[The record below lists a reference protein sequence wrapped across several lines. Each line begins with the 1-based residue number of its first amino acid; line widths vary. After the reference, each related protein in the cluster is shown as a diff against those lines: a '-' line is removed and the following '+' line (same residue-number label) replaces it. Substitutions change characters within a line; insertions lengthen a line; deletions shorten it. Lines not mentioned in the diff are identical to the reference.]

1 MHINTA
7 TATSTSQEGHITLE
21 VVSDDAC
28 VSDELM
34 TSRCSR
40 SRDESTAAIITNE
53 GDSQSNLL
61 VTSTDVSGNECEEDS
76 IPVQLPSC
84 SDSRS
89 DGSRSCTQ
97 SVISYQCDIGK
108 LLEENVD
115 FKTFT
120 REQLYQ
126 ILTHEPNPNASV

>member
-1 MHINTA
+1 MVT
-7 TATSTSQEGHITLE
+7 
-21 VVSDDAC
+21 DDAC
-28 VSDELM
+28 VSDESM
-34 TSRCSR
+34 TSHCNR
-40 SRDESTAAIITNE
+40 SRDESTAVIITNE
-53 GDSQSNLL
+53 GDGQSNLV
-61 VTSTDVSGNECEEDS
+61 VTSTDESGNECEEDS
-76 IPVQLPSC
+76 ISVELPSC

-115 FKTFT
+115 FKTLT

-126 ILTHEPNPNASV
+126 ILTHEPNPNASVYPHTRVSSSNSFQQFQPTWL